1 MKVSAVIFYI
11 SNILLRKFFIG
22 YTKEV
27 FKRFTYH
34 FHSNIFVIL
43 LKEEAIHLATSLIGK
58 NAIITGA
65 GRGIGYAVAI
75 ALAQE
80 GVNVGLIARSKEQLE
95 KVVKEVEALG
105 VKAAFAV
112 ADVSKNEDVTK
123 ATEFITNELGTIDVL
138 INNAGIAKFGN
149 FMDLEINE
157 WEKIIQV
164 NLMGVYYVTRA
175 VLPGMIEQKSGD
187 IINISSSAGQ
197 KGAPIT
203 SAYSASKFGVLGIT
217 ESLAMEVRKHNIRV
231 TALTPSTVATDL
243 AIDNNLTDG
252 NPDKVMQPEDIAEFI
267 VSQLKLN
274 KRIFIKEAGLWS
286 TNP

>member
-1 MKVSAVIFYI
+1 MGTT
-11 SNILLRKFFIG
+11 LL
-22 YTKEV
+22 
-27 FKRFTYH
+27 
-34 FHSNIFVIL
+34 
-43 LKEEAIHLATSLIGK
+43 GK

-75 ALAQE
+75 ALAKE
-80 GVNVGLIARSKEQLE
+80 GVNVGLIARSKEQLQE
-95 KVVKEVEALG
+95 VVKEVESIG
-105 VKAAFAV
+105 VNATFAI
-112 ADVSKNEDVTK
+112 ADVSNNEEVLK
-123 ATEFITNELGTIDVL
+123 AAELITSELGTIDIL

-149 FMDLEINE
+149 FMDLEIAE

-187 IINISSSAGQ
+187 IINISSTAGQ